1 MNQLESFEKVL
12 SDKGMKKDK
21 GKKAKKSKKDKE
33 KEKQEALAAAALAA
47 AGTSGTNSSSSS
59 PFSSLKA
66 NRSSIFSSSTGR
78 QSTSTAFDDD
88 PHRRQSTVSQGDES
102 TSLSHRH
109 SFQSSRSTVILGGEQ
124 VQVQQAKKRWW
135 NPKRKETTSMYSVS
149 DTFSV
154 SETDQER
161 YLSTLLQNHQDQQ
174 RQVSGELSQTISVQ
188 LPANDTE
195 REDALAALLEN
206 SKTIMSLPIPTVFSP
221 TSSVINSQQIQSSP
235 PIGTV
240 DSNELAPAVA
250 TTPEPTP
257 VADST
262 ERQATTP
269 TKEHQVTP
277 AATTPTPAKVKAAKS
292 NKPKLLPI
300 STPLAQ
306 ILEISNP
313 EELWQYVQQAKTYA
327 TTRMNKGDK
336 RSAAIALK
344 RAQALEARWQEILL
358 EMASSDEEDD
368 ELLDDDDDEDED
380 DSDEEDAPAEVTP
393 SIAPAALPVAPPVA
407 AAVSTP
413 ATSAPPAPTESD
425 GEDEGRNRILRPPTS
440 RSDSAPDMYSKYKV
454 SNKPPPAPMDESN
467 PTVEPAEESKDSCTS
482 GDDGRLGPEAT
493 LDEMQAST
501 NKDHLQ
507 FYIQRLKTDTVAT
520 ARKGNKYAAL
530 QGMKDVKVLQQR
542 LSELEEQEEQEEKSE
557 ATETTS

>member
-21 GKKAKKSKKDKE
+21 GKKAKKSKKEKE
-33 KEKQEALAAAALAA
+33 KEKQEALAAAAAA
-47 AGTSGTNSSSSS
+47 ATTGADSSSSS
-59 PFSSLKA
+59 PFSSVKA
-66 NRSSIFSSSTGR
+66 NRSSVFSSSTGR

-154 SETDQER
+154 SEMDQER

-174 RQVSGELSQTISVQ
+174 RQVSGDLSQTISAH

-206 SKTIMSLPIPTVFSP
+206 SRTVMSLPIPSMLSP
-221 TSSVINSQQIQSSP
+221 TSSVVTTQEIQSSP
-235 PIGTV
+235 LVGTA
-240 DSNELAPAVA
+240 DSNELAPEVT
-250 TTPEPTP
+250 TTPEPIP
-257 VADST
+257 IADST
-262 ERQATTP
+262 ELSATTVA
-269 TKEHQVTP
+269 KEPQTTSV
-277 AATTPTPAKVKAAKS
+277 ATTAPKVKAAKS

-313 EELWQYVQQAKTYA
+313 EELWLYVQQAKTYA
-327 TTRMNKGDK
+327 ATRMNKGDK

-380 DSDEEDAPAEVTP
+380 DSDEEDT
-393 SIAPAALPVAPPVA
+393 PAAVAPSKAPTASLVVVPTIA
-407 AAVSTP
+407 AAA
-413 ATSAPPAPTESD
+413 ATSAPPVPAESD
-425 GEDEGRNRILRPPTS
+425 GEDEERSRILRPPTS

-454 SNKPPPAPMDESN
+454 SIKSPETPKDESSH
-467 PTVEPAEESKDSCTS
+467 AEEPVEANKDVCS

-493 LDEMQAST
+493 LDEMLAST

-507 FYIQRLKTDTVAT
+507 FYIQRLKTDTVAK
-520 ARKGNKYAAL
+520 ARKGSKFAAL
-530 QGMKDVKVLQQR
+530 EGMKDVKVLQQR
-542 LSELEEQEEQEEKSE
+542 LSELEEQSEEGAVES
-557 ATETTS
+557 S